1 LQVDTA
7 PATDASTT
15 AEQSTVVDTPPEA
28 PPTTDQTADESGFEP
43 KVYTVKVR
51 GEELQVPEDE
61 LVKGYQ
67 RQQDYTRSKQELA
80 ALRQE
85 LGQAE
90 AIVRALEADPAR
102 TITALA
108 TAYEVPLDTRVNE
121 TDEYGGFD
129 DMDPD
134 ARRIQELEAR
144 VQNQEQAA
152 VMQAIERELSALE
165 SRYGDVDREAL
176 LDFAYRTN
184 APNLTMAY
192 ASMNFDDVFAQ
203 AGKTQEQQT
212 TDEQIVE
219 QKRTAGLMEGGS
231 STAQGSVSQAPKQI
245 SSVREAWLAAKD
257 QLAPKR

>member
-7 PATDASTT
+7 PATDGAT
-15 AEQSTVVDTPPEA
+15 AEAPPALDTPPEA
-28 PPTTDQTADESGFEP
+28 PASEEAAAEGSSEGQL
-43 KVYTVKVR
+43 YTVKVR
-51 GEELQVPEDE
+51 GEEIQVSADE

-102 TITALA
+102 TLSALA
-108 TAYEVPLDTRVNE
+108 TAYEVPLDTRV
-121 TDEYGGFD
+121 TADPYGEDID
-129 DMDPD
+129 DMDPE

-144 VQNQEQAA
+144 LAQQEQSAM
-152 VMQAIERELSALE
+152 MQAIERELGEIEA
-165 SRYGDVDREAL
+165 RYGDVDREAL

-184 APNLTMAY
+184 APNLKMAY
-192 ASMNFDDVFAQ
+192 ASMNFDDVFSQ
-203 AGKTQEQQT
+203 AGKRTETQA

-219 QKRTAGLMEGGS
+219 QKRQAALMEGGS
-231 STAQGSVSQAPKQI
+231 STAQGSVSQAPKEVG
-245 SSVREAWLAAKD
+245 SVREAWLAAKD
-257 QLAPKR
+257 QLTKRS